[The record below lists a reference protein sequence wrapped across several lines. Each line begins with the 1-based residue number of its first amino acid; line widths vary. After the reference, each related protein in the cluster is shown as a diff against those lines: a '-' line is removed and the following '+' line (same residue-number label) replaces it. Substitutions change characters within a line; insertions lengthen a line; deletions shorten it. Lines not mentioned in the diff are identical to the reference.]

1 MKKFFVLAVL
11 LFSVSAFA
19 DPAVLGRFECFKTDG
34 TLTTVP
40 LQFEKTQYS
49 LDVYFIKSV
58 VNTRSEGLV
67 LMPQKQFSNFV
78 GAFGKFLEW
87 CKVAEETGAVLDKDI
102 PKEFE
107 FMYAFKLTWAP
118 VVHGTMKYKATTID
132 GVRYL
137 QIYESSADE
146 YYLDNLLFTEAQAQT
161 MYDFMTSEKCDY
173 KYLKKNWKKL
183 IEEDPFK

>member
-19 DPAVLGRFECFKTDG
+19 DPAVLGRFECYKTDG
-34 TLTTVP
+34 SKTNCALV
-40 LQFEKTQYS
+40 FEKNQYA
-49 LDVYFIKSV
+49 LDFYFIKSV
-58 VNTRSEGLV
+58 VDTRSGGLV
-67 LMPQKQFSNFV
+67 LMPEKYFQKFA

-87 CKVAEETGAVLDKDI
+87 CKIAEETGAVLDKDI

-107 FMYAFKLTWAP
+107 FMYAFKLSWAP
-118 VVHGTMKYKATTID
+118 VVHGTLKYKATTID

-137 QIYESSADE
+137 QVYESSADE
-146 YYLDNLLFTEAQAQT
+146 YYLDNMLFTEEQAKVF
-161 MYDFMTSEKCDY
+161 YDFMMSDKCDF